1 MMAKEPPPLLFPPS
15 YISLSL
21 FSLSYNIILMR
32 KCVSMTTFK
41 SNVEESS
48 LQSTKKVAWTTKP
61 LALSK
66 NYS

>member
-32 KCVSMTTFK
+32 KCVSMSTFK

-48 LQSTKKVAWTTKP
+48 LVFNRQKKWHGP
-61 LALSK
+61 LSL
-66 NYS
+66 